1 MDSPGIVFADGD
13 STATALRN
21 CVNVD
26 EMVDVITPVQA
37 ILERCPQS
45 YLMQLYSIPR
55 FKSGDAMSF
64 LALIAKATGK
74 LKKGG
79 IPNIDAAARGIIF
92 DWNFGKIRYYC
103 NPPKLTNSK
112 LESESRIVSSFGSSF
127 DINNLGEED
136 IKVLDELESYQDQE
150 DSGGF
155 GVDAVGSGIDFN
167 INEMAESGGG
177 RSSSSSMSMDNTGK
191 SSARFEGGGGG
202 GAAVAS
208 GDMDTNADSSTSTK
222 KKTSAKGKKG
232 GSSASYDFNT
242 DFK

>member
-21 CVNVD
+21 CVSVD
-26 EMVDVITPVQA
+26 DMVDVITPVQA

-55 FKSGDAMSF
+55 FKNGDAMSF

-103 NPPKLTNSK
+103 NPPKLTNTK
-112 LESESRIVSSFGSSF
+112 LDSESKIVNSFGSSF
-127 DINNLGEED
+127 DINNMGEED

-167 INEMAESGGG
+167 ISEMTMD
-177 RSSSSSMSMDNTGK
+177 SSSTVKVGGSKAASS
-191 SSARFEGGGGG
+191 
-202 GAAVAS
+202 
-208 GDMDTNADSSTSTK
+208 DMDTDNVASTK
-222 KKTSAKGKKG
+222 KKTPSKGKKG
-232 GSSASYDFNT
+232 GASAVYDFNT